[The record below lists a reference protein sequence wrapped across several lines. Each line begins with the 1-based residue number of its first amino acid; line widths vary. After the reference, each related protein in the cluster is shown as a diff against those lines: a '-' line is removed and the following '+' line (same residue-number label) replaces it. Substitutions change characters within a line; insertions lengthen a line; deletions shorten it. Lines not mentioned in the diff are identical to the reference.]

1 MVRNRPTRLVCG
13 FFLLLAL
20 GAAAPASAQVNF
32 TINGTLGDLDG
43 SGDGGAAEDAIVQ
56 AVAACWGARV
66 GTVRNFTLNV
76 LTGALTGGT
85 IGVGAVQT
93 VNGMGVPT
101 SGRVTFDNDGST
113 VYYVDALPLE
123 SGEFTPDAL
132 NGWRYTGGPGQ
143 TDLYS
148 VVNHEVGHAMA
159 WLCGGPCGFTNP
171 NYDALMNPAPGSFVS
186 NPACSGPFP
195 RLDQAP
201 LAGCVQLQG
210 AAPPMNVPLRGDGL
224 GGSGSSVVNELSHP
238 GITGDLMIGFYNAGA
253 RELQS
258 VNDVLVFANAYGDA
272 INLPPT
278 ITAGNNIVSECSA
291 TGGSNVALDGTA
303 STDPEDALT
312 FNWSCPGIALA
323 GAGGATPS
331 GFFPLDQTVTCRMEA
346 NDLAICPPDADE
358 MMVTVQDTT
367 DPDVTCPAPITV
379 ECTAAGGS
387 PATDAPIAAFLA
399 GASASDVCDATLAI
413 GNNAPGFFPVGGAT
427 PVTFST
433 QDDSFNNGSC
443 IAAVTVEDTTAPVIE
458 AVAASPDELWA
469 PNHKMMPVTLTVDVS
484 DVCDSAADCVID
496 SVTSNEPVEGLG
508 DGDASPDWT
517 ITGALT
523 LDLRAERSGT
533 GAGRVYT
540 VSVKCTDEFDNST
553 FKTVNVTVGHNTTM

>member
-1 MVRNRPTRLVCG
+1 MFRTRLMVFGVACLVSA
-13 FFLLLAL
+13 F
-20 GAAAPASAQVNF
+20 AAAPARAQVNF
-32 TINGTLGDLDG
+32 TINGSLGDLDG
-43 SGDGGAAEDAIVQ
+43 SGDGGAGEDAIVQ
-56 AVAACWGARV
+56 AVAACWAVRV

-76 LTGALTGGT
+76 MTAALTGGT
-85 IGVGAVQT
+85 IGQGAVQT
-93 VNGMGVPT
+93 VDGMGVPT

-113 VYYVDALPLE
+113 VYYVDTLPIA

-132 NGWRYTGGPGQ
+132 NNWRYTGGPAS

-171 NYDALMNPAPGSFVS
+171 NYDALMNPAPGSFVA
-186 NPACSGPFP
+186 NPACGTPFP

-210 AAPPMNVPLRGDGL
+210 AAPPMSVALRGDGL

-258 VNDVLVFANAYGDA
+258 VNDVLVFANAYNDA

-278 ITAGNNIVSECSA
+278 ITAGNNILSECNA
-291 TGGSNVALDGTA
+291 TGGSNVALDGSA
-303 STDPEDALT
+303 STDPEDILA
-312 FNWSCPGIALA
+312 FNWSCPGVALA
-323 GAGGATPS
+323 GAGSATPS
-331 GFFPLDQTVTCRMEA
+331 GFFPLDETVTCRMEA
-346 NDLAICPPDADE
+346 NDLAVCPPDADE

-367 DPDVTCPAPITV
+367 DPDITCPAPITV

-387 PATDAPIAAFLA
+387 PATDAGIAAFLA
-399 GASASDVCDATLAI
+399 GATATDVCDATLAI
-413 GNNAPGFFPVGGAT
+413 GHDAPGFFPVGAAT

-433 QDDSFNNGSC
+433 QDDSFNGTSC
-443 IAAVTVEDTTAPVIE
+443 AAAVTVEDTTPPVI
-458 AVAASPDELWA
+458 AGVAASPDALWP
-469 PNHKMMPVTLTVDVS
+469 PNHRMVPVALTVDVS
-484 DVCDSAADCVID
+484 DVCDAAADCTID
-496 SVTSNEPVEGLG
+496 SVTSTAPLDGLG
-508 DGDASPDWT
+508 DGAAAPDWV

-523 LDLRAERSGT
+523 LDLRAERSGN
-533 GAGRVYT
+533 GGGRVYT
-540 VSVKCTDEFDNST
+540 ITVKCTDDFDNST
-553 FKTVNVTVGHNTTM
+553 FKSVNVTVGHNTTM